1 MANYCIYLRKS
12 RADAEAEARGE
23 GESLARHQAALVS
36 LAERMGLPVSKIYR
50 EIVSGETIAARP
62 VMQRLLSEVEDVLWN
77 GVLVMEIERLAR
89 GDTIDQGV
97 IARAFSLSHTKI
109 VTPAKTYDP
118 DDEFDEEYFE
128 FGLFMSRREYRA
140 INRRLQRGRRASA
153 LEGKFTGSV
162 APFGY
167 VRVKLDG
174 QKGYTLAPD
183 PAAAPAVKLIFE
195 LYTKGETLLNG
206 DGGRLGVARLAR
218 RLNDLGIRPRR
229 AARWTASMLQPIL
242 KNPVYA
248 GKIRYMGRPA
258 VKKAKDGG
266 TAVSRPRNG
275 GCIVVDG
282 LHPPLVDRET
292 WDRAQEYLA
301 GGHPRGTRSESLK
314 NPFAGLVYCGV
325 CGGRMCRK
333 PYKNAPDALVCPDT
347 ACANVSSELRLVE
360 SAVLRSLKTWLRGYR
375 LHAEAADDKAPS
387 AAEAAAGSAL
397 RRIGEDL
404 ARLRAQ
410 CAAAHDL
417 LEQGVY
423 DAETFSKRKKA
434 LQGQTE
440 ELQRQNKAL
449 RRQLQVARARETAR
463 RDLRARAEDIAAAY
477 TLAPSVMSKNSLLKS
492 VVQRIDYYKAVRGGN
507 GRARVYKGAFELVLY
522 PRLPDR
528 IVTDNNAAPKNWPTG
543 R

>member
-23 GESLARHQAALVS
+23 GETLARHRAALVS
-36 LAERMGLPVSKIYR
+36 LAERMGLPVSKTYR

-62 VMQRLLSEVEDVLWN
+62 VMRRLLSEVEGGLWD

-153 LEGKFTGSV
+153 LEGKYTGSV

-229 AARWTASMLQPIL
+229 AARWTPSMLQPIL

-375 LHAEAADDKAPS
+375 LHAETADDKAPS
-387 AAEAAAGSAL
+387 AADAAAGSAL

-449 RRQLQVARARETAR
+449 RRQLQASRARETAR
-463 RDLRARAEDIAAAY
+463 RDLRARAKDIAAAY

>member
-23 GESLARHQAALVS
+23 GETLARHRAALVS
-36 LAERMGLPVSKIYR
+36 LAERMGLPVSKTYR

-62 VMQRLLSEVEDVLWN
+62 VMRRLLSEVEGGLWD

-153 LEGKFTGSV
+153 LEGKYTGSV

-195 LYTKGETLLNG
+195 LYTKG
-206 DGGRLGVARLAR
+206 DGAEGRLGVARLAR

-229 AARWTASMLQPIL
+229 AARWTPSMLQPLL

-258 VKKAKDGG
+258 VKRAKDGG
-266 TAVSRPRNG
+266 AAVSRPRNG

-282 LHPPLVDRET
+282 LHPPLIGREA
-292 WDRAQEYLA
+292 WDRAQEYLS
-301 GGHPRGTRSESLK
+301 GGHPRGTRGGSLK
-314 NPFAGLVYCGV
+314 NPLAGLVYCGV

-333 PYKNAPDALVCPDT
+333 PYKNAPDALVCPDA

-375 LHAEAADDKAPS
+375 LRAGAKGDTGPAPV
-387 AAEAAAGSAL
+387 EAAAAQAL
-397 RRIGEDL
+397 RRIGEGL
-404 ARLRAQ
+404 ARLEAQ
-410 CAAAHDL
+410 RAAAHDL

-423 DAETFSKRKKA
+423 DAETFEKRKEA
-434 LQGQTE
+434 LLEQTE
-440 ELQRQNKAL
+440 ELRRQETEL
-449 RRQLQVARARETAR
+449 RRQLQAARARETAL
-463 RDLRARAEDIAAAY
+463 RDRRARAEDIAAAY
-477 TLAPSVMSKNSLLKS
+477 ALAPSVMSKNSLLRS
-492 VVQRIDYYKAVRGGN
+492 LVERIDYYKAVRGGN
-507 GRARVYKGAFELVLY
+507 GRARVFKGAFELVLY

-528 IVTDNNAAPKNWPTG
+528 ILTDNNAAPKNWPTG

>member
-23 GESLARHQAALVS
+23 GETLARHRAALVS
-36 LAERMGLPVSKIYR
+36 LAERMGLPVSKTYR

-62 VMQRLLSEVEDVLWN
+62 VMRRLLSEVEGGLWD

-153 LEGKFTGSV
+153 LEGKYTGSV

-195 LYTKGETLLNG
+195 LYTKG
-206 DGGRLGVARLAR
+206 DGAEGRLGVARLAR

-258 VKKAKDGG
+258 VKRAKDGG
-266 TAVSRPRNG
+266 AAVSRPRNG

-282 LHPPLVDRET
+282 LHPPLIGREA
-292 WDRAQEYLA
+292 WDRAQEYLS
-301 GGHPRGTRSESLK
+301 GGHPRGTRGGSLK
-314 NPFAGLVYCGV
+314 NPLAGLVYCGV

-375 LHAEAADDKAPS
+375 LHAETADDKAPS
-387 AAEAAAGSAL
+387 AADAAAGSAL

-449 RRQLQVARARETAR
+449 RRQLQASRARETAR
-463 RDLRARAEDIAAAY
+463 RDLRARAKDIAAAY